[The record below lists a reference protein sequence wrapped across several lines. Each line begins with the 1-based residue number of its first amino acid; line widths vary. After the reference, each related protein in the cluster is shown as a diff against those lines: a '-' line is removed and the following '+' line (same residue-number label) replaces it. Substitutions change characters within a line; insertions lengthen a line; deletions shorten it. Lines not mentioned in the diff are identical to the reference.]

1 MTTKGTTRTA
11 LITGGGSGMGEA
23 TAKRF
28 ASDGMAVGILDINEE
43 AAKRVADEINQS
55 GGKALAL
62 KADVSNRAQVDA
74 AAATLRKEFGPI
86 TVLVN
91 NAAMEGFCTFEE
103 ITEESWDKM
112 MDVNL
117 KSVMLLSQAVLPDMK
132 AANWGRIINISAYGA
147 QLSVAGMAHYFA
159 SKGGMM
165 ALTRAQAADLGPFGI
180 TVNSVSPGFI
190 DTPMARRAIEGGKFP
205 VEPEVI
211 YGAYP
216 IARLGKPEEIAAAVA
231 YFASED
237 AGYVT
242 AQLLGVNGGA
252 AV

>member
-1 MTTKGTTRTA
+1 MTTKETSRVA
-11 LITGGGSGMGEA
+11 LITGAGSGMGEA

-28 ASDGMAVGILDINEE
+28 SRDGMAVGVLDINDE
-43 AAKRVADEINQS
+43 AANRVANEINQA

-62 KADVSNRAQVDA
+62 KADVSNRADIDA
-74 AAATLRKEFGPI
+74 ATATLRKEFGPI

-112 MDVNL
+112 MAVNL

-132 AANWGRIINISAYGA
+132 EAAWGRIINISAYGA

-159 SKGGMM
+159 SKGGVI
-165 ALTRAQAADLGPFGI
+165 ALTRAQAGDLGPFGI

-190 DTPMARRAIEGGKFP
+190 DTPMARRAIDGGMFP
-205 VEPEVI
+205 VAPEVI

-216 IARLGKPEEIAAAVA
+216 IARLGKPEEIAAACA